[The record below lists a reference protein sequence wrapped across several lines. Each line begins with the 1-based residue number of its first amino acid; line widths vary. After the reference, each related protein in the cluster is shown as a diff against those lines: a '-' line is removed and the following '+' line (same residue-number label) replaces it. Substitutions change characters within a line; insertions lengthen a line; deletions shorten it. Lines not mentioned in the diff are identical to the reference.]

1 MEIIVDDREKAV
13 IPFLEEFKNKYNI
26 IYKIQRNQ
34 TGDYAIVYKDEIL
47 LIIERKTWT
56 DLAASMRDGRKENV
70 KKLLNL
76 REETKCNLAYLIE
89 GDATPSFTK
98 KYGRLPVKN
107 LRAHLD
113 HLMFRDNIH
122 IIYSKNE
129 IYTAER
135 LFELATN
142 YLSNKEI
149 IKKITSKKGGN
160 ILDNESKE
168 HGELSEYE
176 YFKNDSFLTKM
187 INASDEIYACTSE
200 QQAAERQALDQKT
213 TDQQT
218 DEQKTPGQQTDEQKT
233 TDTHADKQQSDG
245 PLVDKQQ
252 SDGPLVDKQQSD
264 GPLVDKQQ
272 SDGPLVDNVTE
283 IKGQDLLKVKQNI
296 ELAIDQQLLLCLPC
310 VGSCTAP
317 LLSEN
322 NVSLYSIYHQVH
334 DWAYVANIKYNTGAV
349 IGIPKAKK
357 IIDCVLKINES
368 RYNKTRVKILSSIP
382 LISKK
387 TAESILKQIKL
398 TDILDETLT
407 ISELAN
413 IKKTEKT
420 KLGNAAA
427 SNIIK
432 YLINSN

>member
-200 QQAAERQALDQKT
+200 PQAAERQALDQQT
-213 TDQQT
+213 TDQQPT
-218 DEQKTPGQQTDEQKT
+218 DQQTADPR
-233 TDTHADKQQSDG
+233 ADKQQSDG

-252 SDGPLVDKQQSD
+252 ASVPH
-264 GPLVDKQQ
+264 
-272 SDGPLVDNVTE
+272 VDNVTE

>member
-200 QQAAERQALDQKT
+200 TQTAERQAAEQQALDQQAAEQQALDQQT

-218 DEQKTPGQQTDEQKT
+218 T
-233 TDTHADKQQSDG
+233 G

-252 SDGPLVDKQQSD
+252 ATGPRADKQQAT
-264 GPLVDKQQ
+264 
-272 SDGPLVDNVTE
+272 GPLVDNVTE

-296 ELAIDQQLLLCLPC
+296 DLAIDQQLLLCLPC

-334 DWAYVANIKYNTGAV
+334 DWAYLANIKYSTGAV